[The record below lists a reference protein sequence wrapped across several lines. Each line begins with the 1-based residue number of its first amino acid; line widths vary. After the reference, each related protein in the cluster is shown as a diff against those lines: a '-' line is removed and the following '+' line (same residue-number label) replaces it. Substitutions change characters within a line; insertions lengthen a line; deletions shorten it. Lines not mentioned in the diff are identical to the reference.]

1 MSEMKFLYLLV
12 ALLSV
17 AVAASWVYILY
28 LQNKLRH
35 SQLESQST
43 QKDVVRT
50 KEQLVEHVKSKIEA
64 TQTARLHRI
73 KPSDIMSRY
82 VYSQDCVR
90 EVAQDLDDIYHN
102 EYIALREKYDQLTDL
117 DLLILSLLANGL
129 ENHEI
134 CTLLHMERQ
143 TLYKR
148 RQLISK
154 RIGISS
160 TELEKFSLRIFA
172 QD

>member
-1 MSEMKFLYLLV
+1 MSDDQELWILISLLFF
-12 ALLSV
+12 AI
-17 AVAASWVYILY
+17 AASWMYIGY
-28 LQNKLRH
+28 LQYKLKNV
-35 SQLESQST
+35 QLESQNNH
-43 QKDVVRT
+43 KDVVNA
-50 KEQLVEHVKSKIEA
+50 KEQLVERIKSKIDA

-73 KPSDIMSRY
+73 KASDLMSRY

-102 EYIALREKYDQLTDL
+102 EYVALREKYNQLTDL
-117 DLLILSLLANGL
+117 DLLILALLANGL

-148 RQLISK
+148 RQLISR

-160 TELEKFSLRIFA
+160 SELEEFSSNVM
-172 QD
+172 QGE